1 MPSRPERLAHMAAE
15 FERLGVGFSPFV
27 AVDPASDP
35 DNPRWQTLPARRDK
49 RPWLKSEIGC
59 LMSHHALWREAADRP
74 EDCLA
79 IFEDDVVLSDQ
90 LAGILHGNFPADAD
104 IIKLDTNYQI
114 LYLGRRLIAG
124 KADVGFRRLLSAADG
139 SGAYIISRSAARKV
153 AAALDQFDF
162 PIDTILFSPKLA
174 RRLALTVYQ
183 AVPAVAV
190 QGVFVEHL
198 KGSAVM
204 TSDREVEHSA
214 QGPAQKPSLGP
225 QLLFRMIRR
234 AWSHVRGRR
243 QKVAFSGD

>member
-1 MPSRPERLAHMAAE
+1 MAAE
-15 FERLGVGFSPFV
+15 FERLGVGFTPFV

-35 DNPRWQTLPARRDK
+35 ENPRWHALPARRDK

-59 LMSHHALWREAADRP
+59 LLSHHTLWREAADRP
-74 EDCLA
+74 DDYLA
-79 IFEDDVVLSDQ
+79 IFEDDVVLGDQ

-114 LYLGRRLIAG
+114 LYLGRKLFAG
-124 KADVGFRRLLSAADG
+124 KTDVAFRRLLSAADG
-139 SGAYIISRSAARKV
+139 SGAYIISGFAARKV

-162 PIDTILFSPKLA
+162 PIDTILFSPQLA
-174 RRLALTVYQ
+174 RMLALTVYQ

-198 KGSAVM
+198 KGSAAM
-204 TSDREVEHSA
+204 TSDREVEHLA
-214 QGPAQKPSLGP
+214 QVPAQKTSMGP

-234 AWSHVRGRR
+234 AWRQVRGRR
-243 QKVAFSGD
+243 EKVTFSGD